1 MKTILLDVD
10 DVICISGYLDAINEF
25 LGTNYEID
33 DFDSYYI
40 EKDVLNEDQIEDF
53 YKFVENRNFYK
64 NPTFLPDAI
73 ETIKKLNEKYEIFI
87 CSAYVN
93 YANKERAGRE
103 LTEKY
108 NFLIESLPFLNS
120 ENFIFAS
127 NKNMFKADI
136 RIDDKKSNLKGEGE
150 IKILFPAHHN
160 LSFTDEY
167 LDKYN
172 IIRAGRDWR
181 NGWKEIENILL
192 KQGAK

>member
-25 LGTNYEID
+25 LGSNYNID
-33 DFDSYYI
+33 DFESYYI
-40 EKDVLNEDQIEDF
+40 EKEVLTPNQLDDF

-64 NPTFLPDAI
+64 NPTFIPGAI
-73 ETIKKLNEKYEIFI
+73 ETIKKLSKKYEIFI
-87 CSAYVN
+87 CSSYVN
-93 YANKERAGRE
+93 YANHDRAGRE

-108 NFLIESLPFLNS
+108 NFLIESLPFLNP
-120 ENFIFAS
+120 ENFIFAT

-136 RIDDKKSNLKGEGE
+136 RIDDKKSNLKGDGE

-160 LSFTDEY
+160 LMFTKQC

-172 IIRAGRDWR
+172 IIRAGRDYKK
-181 NGWKEIENILL
+181 GWSEIEKLLL
-192 KQGAK
+192 K